1 MGACQTGM
9 VIWSGRAHY
18 LGWPDKPQ
26 IWCPRDWGWGRAGFP
41 SLAFLLPQ
49 HFPLWM
55 DWAGMDLSPGCAPFM
70 GHIEAQDSRRTG
82 LTVRRPLCMQH
93 AAMQRNL
100 PGWQTRLSGRCPG
113 ALGKE
118 GRKGGWGLS
127 WRDVWLRACVSFCLQ
142 TQKCKKYSLIVLGLH
157 SPCAFQGVPTFSLEL
172 QWISGERDG

>member
-1 MGACQTGM
+1 MGWQKGTTAQGIPEEKENRTIRWAQSTYQGAVGACQTGM
-9 VIWSGRAHY
+9 VIWSGRAQY

-100 PGWQTRLSGRCPG
+100 PGWQRRLSGRCPG

-118 GRKGGWGLS
+118 GR
-127 WRDVWLRACVSFCLQ
+127 V
-142 TQKCKKYSLIVLGLH
+142 
-157 SPCAFQGVPTFSLEL
+157 
-172 QWISGERDG
+172 